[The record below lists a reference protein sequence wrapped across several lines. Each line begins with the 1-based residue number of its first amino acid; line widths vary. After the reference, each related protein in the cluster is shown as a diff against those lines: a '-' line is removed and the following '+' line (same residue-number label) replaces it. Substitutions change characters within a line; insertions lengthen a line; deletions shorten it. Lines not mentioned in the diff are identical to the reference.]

1 MKIMNRT
8 EKTVYVL
15 GAGFSKPAGG
25 PSQAEVMERIWK
37 LKGPSSALKRKTKL
51 KKFLR
56 AILNV
61 DERKVTLEDIY
72 TPIDR
77 CLADGITLR
86 SGNEAKLTEIRDDLG
101 YLISCAIQESFN
113 EAASSSSSYAN
124 KFARYL
130 VEKAAVRAEKAANV
144 DSAKEAT
151 AYDPVSVISLNWD
164 ILLDNAINDELR
176 RRHPTIKSDYAE
188 FGVVDYCCYISS
200 IDKNDRRVR
209 SGLWTLGCRGY
220 NIKLLKLHGSMN
232 WLQCPN
238 CQRLF
243 VGFYEKHVIM
253 NYEDPQLCRHCK
265 NHGHDVKWRG
275 AMVMP
280 TFLKDLS
287 NFQIKLIWQNASVEL
302 MEARKIVFV
311 GYSLP
316 SADFEFRQMLSRM
329 VHPDAKIEVYLWDA
343 APTFA
348 DEEKRFRDFFSRH
361 DVHVYGKGATEF
373 VSNL

>member
-1 MKIMNRT
+1 
-8 EKTVYVL
+8 
-15 GAGFSKPAGG
+15 
-25 PSQAEVMERIWK
+25 
-37 LKGPSSALKRKTKL
+37 
-51 KKFLR
+51 
-56 AILNV
+56 
-61 DERKVTLEDIY
+61 
-72 TPIDR
+72 
-77 CLADGITLR
+77 
-86 SGNEAKLTEIRDDLG
+86 
-101 YLISCAIQESFN
+101 
-113 EAASSSSSYAN
+113 
-124 KFARYL
+124 L

-144 DSAKEAT
+144 DSAKEAK

-302 MEARKIVFV
+302 MEARKLVFV

-348 DEEKRFRDFFSRH
+348 DEERRFRDFFSRH
-361 DVHVYGKGATEF
+361 DVRVYGKGAAEF